1 MRAGVPQP
9 HLTTWVQLTDIALS
23 QRRGHEGRPAPRFRS
38 REVQDQAKFID
49 GVEVRLVL
57 VFGGR
62 EADTSGELVAVFFLI
77 WARNGWARSLHD
89 DEAICTFRICAPLS
103 CLICFNNSVSMY
115 EHHPRTHLLA
125 TC

>member
-23 QRRGHEGRPAPRFRS
+23 RRRRHEGRPAPRFRS

-103 CLICFNNSVSMY
+103 CLICFNFCIDV
-115 EHHPRTHLLA
+115 
-125 TC
+125 